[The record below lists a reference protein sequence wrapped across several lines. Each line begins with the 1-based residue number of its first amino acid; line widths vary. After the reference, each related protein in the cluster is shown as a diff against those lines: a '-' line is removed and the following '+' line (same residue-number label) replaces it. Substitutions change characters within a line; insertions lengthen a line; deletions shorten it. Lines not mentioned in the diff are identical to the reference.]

1 MPFNQEGA
9 TNRARDQ
16 QPKKRSSLL
25 FSLKTMVAR
34 QAQRPTLSL
43 MAGRLHCPRQTTK
56 DGMMACRGCIEAHHP
71 MAITPLVLRLRL
83 STMSAPPVF
92 TALRPE
98 RTLSALP
105 APLVP
110 LPTLMVTMPPRHRP
124 ATPQARKSKALLPV
138 LAARATTANTDGH
151 HAAAPGGRD
160 TRTQE
165 PRRARRYCQSATSP
179 S

>member
-1 MPFNQEGA
+1 MPALFLSAYDCPLITKDQGA

-98 RTLSALP
+98 RTLSAP
-105 APLVP
+105 PEPLVP
-110 LPTLMVTMPPRHRP
+110 LPTLMVTMPPP
-124 ATPQARKSKALLPV
+124 GDTGSQPST
-138 LAARATTANTDGH
+138 AA
-151 HAAAPGGRD
+151 
-160 TRTQE
+160 
-165 PRRARRYCQSATSP
+165 SP
-179 S
+179 SRSCHHRQH